1 MKLLNLSAGY
11 GAYRE
16 GNVKTAA
23 ALGESCKLES
33 SDRSSILLTS
43 TKEKTARNR
52 GFLVFSL
59 VDGVSVF

>member
-43 TKEKTARNR
+43 TTILLGELIIQEFTQ
-52 GFLVFSL
+52 FLFT
-59 VDGVSVF
+59 FIK